1 MNKGPQP
8 IGGSPAAPHPS
19 PSPGISQPAY
29 PSGQTTTP
37 VVFAPPQP
45 PQMNTQPQPR
55 QFAAGPRALHQQ
67 QYYQNRA
74 QPQNS
79 ASRVQN
85 NTTTRP
91 VPSAHVYQPGSQTI
105 MMMTQQIPTYPSS
118 GPPYYIPQGQ
128 FRSTYVQPPQQYPV
142 PPGPGFYSSP
152 SPGEFPYGTY
162 YPAAQGVQQYPAPVA
177 SATVMINPAQQ
188 QMPPKRERKQIRI
201 RDPNQG
207 GKDITE
213 EIMSGGRSGSTPTP
227 PQSAGTLEGGGAVQ
241 ANGESPHSVPIVIR
255 PDKPKSPA
263 VVMKPVEQPSKVE
276 EPVSVPEEVA
286 ENKPEVD
293 TKRNSEEMPESQAIE
308 PDDTTDPIVTSDVPK
323 TETAPPDIINNIN
336 DDNNNNNDDDG
347 DGTNPLVEPVSLL
360 PAAVEMQTVEA
371 DEEQEPLQEVEDEV
385 LPVKDETLPVKDE
398 TLPVKD
404 EVLPVKDEVL
414 RVKDEVLRVKDE
426 VLPVKD
432 EVLPVK
438 DEVLPVKDEVL
449 PVKDEVLPVKVEV
462 LPVKDEVL
470 PVKDEVLPVKDEVLP
485 VKDEV
490 LPVKD
495 EVLPVKDEVLPVKDE
510 VLPVKDE
517 VLPVKDEVLAVK
529 DEVLAVKDEVLAV
542 KDEVLAVKDEV
553 LAVKDEVL
561 AVKDEVLAVKDE
573 VLAVKDEVLPVK
585 DEVLPVK
592 DEVLPVKDE
601 VLPVK
606 DEVLPVKDEVLPVKD
621 EVLPVKDE
629 VLPVKVELLPVKDEV
644 LPVKDEVLAVKDEV
658 LAVKDEV
665 LPVKDEVLPVK
676 DEVLAVTEMVV
687 DAVVEEKEEIVEE
700 VVVMEEEGVVVQEE
714 EVTQVVKEGE
724 KVKEEL
730 VVVAAVV
737 ANEPITKD
745 LSVESNGVELPK
757 TEVAQES
764 VAPVES
770 ALDSPIA
777 QPEELNLT
785 NGLEPLLERDSEVS
799 KAQPESDVS
808 PISEPEVTKA
818 ESAAVEL
825 DPEEKEEEDMAEG
838 DDQLQDTSPTAAA
851 CSQIFDNSAQAAA
864 VSVPKRKRK
873 MKELNKKEAVG
884 DLLDAFKESEVKELT
899 TDNEALPPAVAT
911 DVNERIPTRD
921 EPEETWEEKEDKL
934 GTKNI
939 KPDAIK
945 ILDQKYQYKEENWKP
960 LNPEDKKKYD
970 REFLLGFQFIT
981 ASMQKPE
988 GLPAI
993 SDVVLDKA
1001 NKTPLRP
1008 LDASRLTGMSCGPDF
1023 TPTFANLGRP
1033 QILRGPPTGV
1043 GPRRSQQSQRKDHP
1057 QRKIIP
1063 SVPMNDEIQLKKSE
1077 NAWKPG
1083 VKKPSEEDEPVLVQ
1097 TQELFRRVRSI
1108 LNKLTPQMF
1117 QQLMKQVADLTIDT
1131 EERLKGVID
1140 LVFEKAISEPNF
1152 SVAYANMC
1160 RCLTTLKVPTSD
1172 KPGAMVNFR
1181 KLLLNRCQKEFEK
1194 DKDDD
1199 AVVDQKQ
1206 KEIDAAVSSEEKTR
1220 LQEEL
1225 VYARDKAR
1233 RRSLG
1238 NIKFIGELFKLK
1250 MLTEPI
1256 MHDCIVKLLKNHDM
1270 ESLECLCR
1278 LLTTIGKDLDFEK
1291 ARPRM
1296 DQYFN
1301 QMEKI
1306 IKERKTSSRIRFML
1320 QDVIDLRRNTWVP
1333 RRGDQ
1338 GPKTLEQIH
1347 RDAQIEEHQNQLKV
1361 QQQLLTKQDKRRGTG
1376 GSSGG
1381 VSGGRSNQG
1390 VDEAGW
1396 NTVPIAKSSRPID
1409 PSRLSKITK
1418 PGAID
1423 YSNQL
1428 LAPGGRL
1435 SWGKG
1440 SSGGSGSKPNDA
1452 GVDPGRAATATL
1464 NRFSALQQ
1472 SSTDSFDARR
1482 VVPRTSSSR
1491 DRSEKGDRERS
1502 ERIERLDKPEKAER
1516 IDKSEKSERF
1526 DKPERVEKS
1535 EKSDKTDKT
1544 ERSERNRP
1552 LLTKRSYSKEVDDR
1566 SRERERRSSQEPVRR
1581 VSSMTEERDRGH
1593 ERDRS
1598 KEAVKLEPISTP
1610 VPSKSALSEEELEKK
1625 SKAIIEEYLHI
1636 NDMKEALQC
1645 VQELDSAKVLH
1656 IFVRSGVEST
1666 LERSAI
1672 AREHMGMLLYQLV
1685 KAGTLSKEQYFK
1697 GLHEILEVAEDME
1710 IDIPHI
1716 WQYLAELIDHML
1728 HEGGIPMGELFRE
1741 VARPLVSIGK
1751 AGILLADLLSLLCKA
1766 MSQKKAGSLWREG
1779 GLSWKEFLPEEEDI
1793 NQFVIDKKIE
1803 FTLDDEPS
1811 PEEAPS
1817 KKELTLDELCDQLDK
1832 LIEEKA
1838 ENQRLFDWIEVNLEE
1853 KQIPLTMLIR
1863 ALMKCICHSA
1873 VVFDNPIHVSTSV
1886 IQNRAKVLQKYL
1898 NADPQR
1904 ELQALYALQALMVVL
1919 EQPPN
1924 LLRTFFDVLYDEDV
1938 ISEEAFYQ
1946 WESSKDP
1953 AEQQGKGVALK
1964 SVTAFFT
1971 WLREAEEESEGN

>member
-1 MNKGPQP
+1 FFFFPFSTSAIQCW
-8 IGGSPAAPHPS
+8 SF
-19 PSPGISQPAY
+19 
-29 PSGQTTTP
+29 
-37 VVFAPPQP
+37 VFKK
-45 PQMNTQPQPR
+45 N
-55 QFAAGPRALHQQ
+55 

-118 GPPYYIPQGQ
+118 GPPYYIPQ
-128 FRSTYVQPPQQYPV
+128 
-142 PPGPGFYSSP
+142 
-152 SPGEFPYGTY
+152 GTY

-227 PQSAGTLEGGGAVQ
+227 PQ
-241 ANGESPHSVPIVIR
+241 
-255 PDKPKSPA
+255 
-263 VVMKPVEQPSKVE
+263 
-276 EPVSVPEEVA
+276 
-286 ENKPEVD
+286 
-293 TKRNSEEMPESQAIE
+293 
-308 PDDTTDPIVTSDVPK
+308 
-323 TETAPPDIINNIN
+323 
-336 DDNNNNNDDDG
+336 
-347 DGTNPLVEPVSLL
+347 
-360 PAAVEMQTVEA
+360 
-371 DEEQEPLQEVEDEV
+371 
-385 LPVKDETLPVKDE
+385 
-398 TLPVKD
+398 
-404 EVLPVKDEVL
+404 
-414 RVKDEVLRVKDE
+414 
-426 VLPVKD
+426 
-432 EVLPVK
+432 
-438 DEVLPVKDEVL
+438 
-449 PVKDEVLPVKVEV
+449 
-462 LPVKDEVL
+462 
-470 PVKDEVLPVKDEVLP
+470 
-485 VKDEV
+485 
-490 LPVKD
+490 
-495 EVLPVKDEVLPVKDE
+495 
-510 VLPVKDE
+510 
-517 VLPVKDEVLAVK
+517 
-529 DEVLAVKDEVLAV
+529 
-542 KDEVLAVKDEV
+542 
-553 LAVKDEVL
+553 
-561 AVKDEVLAVKDE
+561 
-573 VLAVKDEVLPVK
+573 
-585 DEVLPVK
+585 
-592 DEVLPVKDE
+592 
-601 VLPVK
+601 
-606 DEVLPVKDEVLPVKD
+606 
-621 EVLPVKDE
+621 VLPVKDE

-1033 QILRGPPTGV
+1033 QILRGPVSMGMAQPTGV

-1376 GSSGG
+1376 GEGG
-1381 VSGGRSNQG
+1381 SKSEGLPG

-1452 GVDPGRAATATL
+1452 GNCHRAMASRII
-1464 NRFSALQQ
+1464 RFGQC
-1472 SSTDSFDARR
+1472 
-1482 VVPRTSSSR
+1482 
-1491 DRSEKGDRERS
+1491 